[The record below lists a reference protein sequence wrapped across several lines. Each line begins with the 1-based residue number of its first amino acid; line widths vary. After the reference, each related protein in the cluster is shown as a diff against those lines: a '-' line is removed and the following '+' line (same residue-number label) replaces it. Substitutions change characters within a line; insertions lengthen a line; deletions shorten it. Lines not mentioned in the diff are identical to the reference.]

1 MYALAKEIQILKPH
15 LFSNIFLGLGP
26 FHMEKIVMACL
37 EKFLA
42 CSGIDTAL
50 VESGVFG
57 KDVVN
62 KRVMTGGHYIMSKE
76 GMMLIADAVNS
87 LLFKTFKASCRNCEE
102 IKQIFE
108 DYEHALQKIAE
119 ELNGDNENDFRLA
132 WEQAKL
138 MHQQLSEVF
147 QKWKN
152 TNMSNENVQYWVL
165 YLDVIYPILR
175 DLTHSIRVGDW

>member
-1 MYALAKEIQILKPH
+1 MRR
-15 LFSNIFLGLGP
+15 SN
-26 FHMEKIVMACL
+26 
-37 EKFLA
+37 KF
-42 CSGIDTAL
+42 
-50 VESGVFG
+50 
-57 KDVVN
+57 
-62 KRVMTGGHYIMSKE
+62 
-76 GMMLIADAVNS
+76 
-87 LLFKTFKASCRNCEE
+87 
-102 IKQIFE
+102 FE

-119 ELNGDNENDFRLA
+119 ELNGGVENDVRLA

-175 DLTHSIRVGDW
+175 DLTHSIRVRDW